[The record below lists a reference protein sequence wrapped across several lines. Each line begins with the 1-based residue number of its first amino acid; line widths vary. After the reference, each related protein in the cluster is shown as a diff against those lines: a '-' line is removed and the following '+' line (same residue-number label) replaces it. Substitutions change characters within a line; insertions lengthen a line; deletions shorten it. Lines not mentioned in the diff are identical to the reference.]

1 MGATTS
7 LASRQL
13 SVTPGGSVDAT
24 VQVRNNGTLVDQFT
38 IDIVGDAKDWT
49 EVEPR
54 IMNLMPGQDGQI
66 QVKFAPPRSS
76 TVPAGFV
83 PFGVRVLSREEP
95 QGSVVEEGSVQ
106 VEPFTDLQVEL
117 TPKSSRTRTKARH
130 EVVVDNS
137 GNYPIPVELVANDPD
152 EQLKLSLDHN
162 TLTVQPGTSAFLKLT
177 AKPHDR
183 FLRGAERRHPFQ
195 VTALA
200 GDIPPTTVQ
209 GTVVQQQWLPKW
221 LLPALIGLVALA
233 VVAVTLWFTVLK
245 PTIVSAARETAK
257 TEAAAAQAKLEEKTD
272 NAEKRA
278 AAAEQRAANAET
290 KAGAG
295 TGTPGG
301 GTPPAPP
308 VTGPGGVD
316 VTKGSTF
323 DTRIATEVTAQ
334 PNPNFFVNQANATP
348 PVPTDKTLVIT
359 DLILQ
364 NPRGDVGTIRIMR
377 GSDVLYEFGLGNFRD
392 YDYHSIAPLTFTKDQ
407 KLQIAVSCQTPGAPE
422 PPNGKCRPS
431 VTFSGHLAG

>member
-38 IDIVGDAKDWT
+38 VDIVGDAKDWT

-66 QVKFAPPRSS
+66 RVKFAPPRSS
-76 TVPAGFV
+76 AVPAGFV

-95 QGSVVEEGSVQ
+95 QGSVVEEGSIQ

-152 EQLKLSLDHN
+152 EQLKLALDHN

-221 LLPALIGLVALA
+221 LLPALIALIAFA

-257 TEAAAAQAKLEEKTD
+257 TETAAAQQKLEEKAD
-272 NAEKRA
+272 NADKRA
-278 AAAEQRAANAET
+278 TAAEQRAAAAEI
-290 KAGAG
+290 KA
-295 TGTPGG
+295 TGG
-301 GTPPAPP
+301 GGGPATPVPPP

-316 VTKGSTF
+316 ISKGTAF
-323 DTRIATEVTAQ
+323 DTRIATDVSPQ
-334 PNPNFFVNQANATP
+334 PNPTFFVNQGNA
-348 PVPTDKTLVIT
+348 VPAIPGDKSFVVT

-364 NPRGDVGTIRIMR
+364 NPRGDIGSIRILR
-377 GSDVLYEFGLGNFRD
+377 GTDVLYEFGLGNFRD
-392 YDYHSIAPLTFTKDQ
+392 YDYHSIAPLTFPTDK
-407 KLQIAVSCQTPGAPE
+407 KLQIAVSCQTPGGTD
-422 PPNGKCRPS
+422 GKCRPS

>member
-24 VQVRNNGTLVDQFT
+24 VQVRNNGTLVDQFSV
-38 IDIVGDAKDWT
+38 DIVGDAKDWT

-54 IMNLMPGQDGQI
+54 VMNLMPGQDGQI
-66 QVKFAPPRSS
+66 RIKFAPPRNSS
-76 TVPAGFV
+76 VSAGFV

-95 QGSVVEEGSVQ
+95 QGSVVEEGSIQ
-106 VEPFTDLQVEL
+106 VEPFTDLQIEL
-117 TPKSSRTRTKARH
+117 APKSSRTRTKARH

-137 GNYPIPVELVANDPD
+137 GNYPIPIELVANDPD
-152 EQLKLSLDHN
+152 EQLKLTLDHS

-183 FLRGAERRHPFQ
+183 FMRGAERRHPFQ

-221 LLPALIGLVALA
+221 LLPALIALITLA

-245 PTIVSAARETAK
+245 PTIVSTARETAK
-257 TEAAAAQAKLEEKTD
+257 TEAAANQAKIEEKAD
-272 NAEKRA
+272 NADKRATAAEQRA
-278 AAAEQRAANAET
+278 AAAEQKAA
-290 KAGAG
+290 AGG
-295 TGTPGG
+295 GG
-301 GTPPAPP
+301 GTPLPPP
-308 VTGPGGVD
+308 VQGPGGVD
-316 VTKGSTF
+316 ITKGTTF
-323 DTRIATEVTAQ
+323 DTRIAAEVSAQ
-334 PNPNFFVNQANATP
+334 PNAGFFVTQANAQP
-348 PVPTDKTLVIT
+348 AVPGDKTLVIT

-364 NPRGDVGTIRIMR
+364 NPHGDIGSIRILRGDQ
-377 GSDVLYEFGLGNFRD
+377 VLYEFGLGNFRD
-392 YDYHSIAPLTFTKDQ
+392 YDYHSIAPLTFPVGQ
-407 KLQIAVSCQTPGAPE
+407 KLQIAVSCQTPGTPE
-422 PPNGKCRPS
+422 PANGKCRPS
-431 VTFSGHLAG
+431 VTFSGHIAG